1 MIYLIYVP
9 IVVRVK
15 RVALVLRRAQH
26 ASWLSIAIENVK
38 LLTGLN
44 TRRLVRR
51 GLRNYTM
58 RNSLSSLY
66 HFIKTVQ
73 SASFGCQHLIQGA
86 DIMVVA
92 EKMCAVYDDKGNV
105 VVEKTCPFCRT
116 LLPMSDEEE
125 NERIKKRVEA
135 GDATAIFNVGNY
147 YADGLYGFAQDYAK
161 ALKLWHRAGELG
173 CTDAYCRIGSAYKF
187 GRGVEV
193 DNKKTNHY
201 YELAAMR
208 GSTGARYNLAT
219 NEANA
224 GNIDRALKHYTIAV
238 KDGDSASLE
247 NIKRMHMNGHATKDN
262 YTAALRLHQ
271 EYLNEIKSDQ
281 RDKAAAED
289 EDYKYY

>member
-1 MIYLIYVP
+1 
-9 IVVRVK
+9 
-15 RVALVLRRAQH
+15 
-26 ASWLSIAIENVK
+26 
-38 LLTGLN
+38 
-44 TRRLVRR
+44 
-51 GLRNYTM
+51 
-58 RNSLSSLY
+58 
-66 HFIKTVQ
+66 
-73 SASFGCQHLIQGA
+73 
-86 DIMVVA
+86 
-92 EKMCAVYDDKGNV
+92 
-105 VVEKTCPFCRT
+105 
-116 LLPMSDEEE
+116 MSDEEE

-208 GSTGARYNLAT
+208 GNAYARNNLGSI
-219 NEANA
+219 EANA